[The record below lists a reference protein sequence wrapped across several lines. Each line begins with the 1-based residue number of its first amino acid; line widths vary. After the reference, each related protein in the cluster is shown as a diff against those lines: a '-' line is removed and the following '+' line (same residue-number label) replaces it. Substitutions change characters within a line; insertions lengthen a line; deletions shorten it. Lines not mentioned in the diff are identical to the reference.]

1 MKLTDKYNRVHNYL
15 RLSVT
20 DRCNLSCN
28 YCNPKGISLNHSDKN
43 EILTFGEIERIVR
56 IFVEYFEFKKIRL
69 TGGEPFARKDI
80 FRLVHNLG
88 ELKKEIPYELSAT
101 SNGILINGRI
111 AELFQSGVDR
121 INFSLDT
128 FKRNRYLEITGVD
141 SLFTAIN
148 SIMQAIGIN
157 PEKVKINTVVMK
169 GINDD
174 ELIDFVDFAINNSVS
189 VRFIE
194 YMPFSNNVYDK
205 SLLMNYNEIITK
217 ISGKYN
223 LIRDNSDIES
233 VSKDYYIENNK
244 VKISFITSITE
255 HFCNTCNRLRVTS
268 DGKLKLCLFSL
279 KDNDLDIKSLIRR
292 GASDNEIAKEITYF
306 IGNKNE
312 MHDTFENLIQLKSSS
327 MITVGG

>member
-20 DRCNLSCN
+20 DRCNLRCN
-28 YCNPKGISLNHSDKN
+28 YCNPKGISLNHSDKI

-56 IFVEYFEFKKIRL
+56 IFVEYFEFKKVRL

-88 ELKKEIPYELSAT
+88 EIKKEIPYELSAT

-111 AELFQSGVDR
+111 AELIQSGVDR

-128 FKRNRYLEITGVD
+128 FKRNRYFEITGAD

-148 SIMQAIGIN
+148 SIMQAIEIN
-157 PEKVKINTVVMK
+157 PEKVKLNMVVMK

-174 ELIDFVDFAINNSVS
+174 ELIDFVDFAINNNVS

-194 YMPFSNNVYDK
+194 YMPFSNNGYDK
-205 SLLMNYNEIITK
+205 NLLMNYNEMITK

-223 LIRDNSDIES
+223 LIRDSGDTES
-233 VSKDYYIENNK
+233 VSKDYYVENNNG
-244 VKISFITSITE
+244 KISFITSITE

-279 KDNDLDIKSLIRR
+279 KDNDLDIKALIRR
-292 GASDNEIAKEITYF
+292 GASDNEIAEEITYF

>member
-43 EILTFGEIERIVR
+43 EILTFGEIERIVK
-56 IFVEYFEFKKIRL
+56 IFVQYFEFKKIRL

-88 ELKKEIPYELSAT
+88 EIKKEIPYELSAT
-101 SNGILINGRI
+101 SNGILINGKI
-111 AELFQSGVDR
+111 AELMQSGVDR

-141 SLFTAIN
+141 SLFTAID

-157 PEKVKINTVVMK
+157 PEKVKINMVVMK

-174 ELIDFVDFAINNSVS
+174 ELIDFVDFAINNNVS

-194 YMPFSNNVYDK
+194 YMPFSNNGYDK
-205 SLLMNYNEIITK
+205 NLLMNYNEMIAK

-223 LIRDNSDIES
+223 LIRDNSDTES
-233 VSKDYYIENNK
+233 VSKDYYVENYK
-244 VKISFITSITE
+244 GKISFITSITE

-279 KDNDLDIKSLIRR
+279 KDNYLDIKSLIRS
-292 GASDNEIAKEITYF
+292 GASDNEIAEEITDF